1 MKALEFGGHHVVV
14 EEVDRLSDLEV
25 GDMYLYAYLYAH
37 KTHDRIITFEQAK
50 FFKNAKQDVKILK
63 VVWSYINYTKPY
75 SKFYRYTE
83 QMNALGDVVRRRRA
97 EIF

>member
-50 FFKNAKQDVKILK
+50 FFKIINRMLK
-63 VVWSYINYTKPY
+63 SSRWYGLI
-75 SKFYRYTE
+75 
-83 QMNALGDVVRRRRA
+83 
-97 EIF
+97 